1 MRIIYVLEKGR
12 GIKSLGKFGSV
23 EKFKS
28 TLFLAWIKMK
38 KPHFS
43 KDAIPSAISD
53 ARRLMREPI
62 PSKEDIKESWEQAQR
77 EALKLR
83 GLLEPSWFV
92 NDTDVLKN
100 KLGTGKNSSRR
111 KTKSKNLK
119 KKS

>member
-1 MRIIYVLEKGR
+1 
-12 GIKSLGKFGSV
+12 
-23 EKFKS
+23 
-28 TLFLAWIKMK
+28 MK

-77 EALKLR
+77 EAQKLR
-83 GLLEPSWFV
+83 NLLEPSWFV
-92 NDTDVLKN
+92 NDTDVAN
-100 KLGTGKNSSRR
+100 NNLGPGKKFSRR
-111 KTKSKNLK
+111 QISFKNRK